1 MADDEK
7 TFYDKSYTV
16 EKQIEACEGTV
27 VDIKLEVDSNIERVT
42 HNGINRDY
50 DWSHVDVTIGERWT
64 NHVSFCGI
72 SLDALDQVIQV
83 LTEFSADAKLI
94 LEQAERSKPEDW
106 NEI

>member
-72 SLDALDQVIQV
+72 SLDALDEVIQV
-83 LTEFSADAKLI
+83 LTDFSADAKLI
-94 LEQAERSKPEDW
+94 LEQAERAKPEDW
-106 NEI
+106 NEV